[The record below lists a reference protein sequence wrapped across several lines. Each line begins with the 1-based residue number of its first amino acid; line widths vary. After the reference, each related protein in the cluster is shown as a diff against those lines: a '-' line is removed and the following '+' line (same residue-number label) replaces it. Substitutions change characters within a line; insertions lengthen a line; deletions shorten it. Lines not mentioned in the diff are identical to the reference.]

1 MHTSLSPHAYLIFV
15 FADADAHQPLD
26 GSPLVGNAR
35 VQSQHAPIVQA
46 FLPFTQD
53 FALGRDRV
61 LDKVNKDPE
70 FPTVVWASV
79 CSGG

>member
-1 MHTSLSPHAYLIFV
+1 MFTGIGAAANDSTTLPPEDQPRTS
-15 FADADAHQPLD
+15 
-26 GSPLVGNAR
+26 GENT
-35 VQSQHAPIVQA
+35 QSQHAPTVEA